1 MKTNDYLNN
10 IVIVGTNRASLHSD
24 LQMQESIANFKFES
38 IREALRG
45 QAMENNVCQT
55 YFAVDENQESEN
67 CCCNSD
73 IQDLSKEN
81 LACECPLCQM
91 KLKIYQTITR
101 LPRLG
106 MRIPESWVTFEKV
119 IQHWMVDKG
128 TYKTTQTNFPL
139 SASEVILLPNLWTS

>member
-24 LQMQESIANFKFES
+24 LQMQESIANIKFES

-81 LACECPLCQM
+81 LDCECPLCQM
-91 KLKIYQTITR
+91 KLKIYHTITR

-128 TYKTTQTNFPL
+128 MRQHRQIFHFPRL
-139 SASEVILLPNLWTS
+139 K

>member
-67 CCCNSD
+67 CCNSD

-81 LACECPLCQM
+81 LPCECPLCQM
-91 KLKIYQTITR
+91 KLKIYHTITR

-119 IQHWMVDKG
+119 IQQWMVDKG
-128 TYKTTQTNFPL
+128 MRQHRQIFHFAAQVYKILRRTYFN
-139 SASEVILLPNLWTS
+139 A